1 MASPPPPLRPTPP
14 PPPPPP
20 PSLRPLKHL
29 PPTSE
34 LLPGSTSTTT
44 TSSSSSVSLSPS
56 LLIISAIIA
65 FVFVASASIHL
76 LLRFLSSRRRSSSVS
91 AAPPAPPLLQ
101 PRRPESS
108 FSSSSAAAATAAA
121 SNSGLSDKDKK
132 ALIDALP
139 LFSLA
144 SSLAAVP
151 KSSLDCAVCLYPFR
165 PHDELRLLPACRHAF
180 HSRCVDP
187 WLRSTPSCPLCRAS
201 IALRAAPLLPPPTAA
216 PPTVASHGNPSRSGS
231 FRVEIGSV
239 SRRSTPPEAEPVVND
254 PPHLRTY
261 SLGSSFEYVID
272 EEVEAVVA
280 RIRRTTDKEEKR
292 DAVAE
297 PAAVIVA
304 GPALSVADVAGGGG
318 RGWLREYVDRLAS
331 SASSSF
337 SSFRFSGRWSHDG
350 GGGAARY
357 SYDLEGSARREAEEG
372 GYYGFY
378 RWLIGA

>member
-14 PPPPPP
+14 PS

-29 PPTSE
+29 PPT
-34 LLPGSTSTTT
+34 LPRGSTTT
-44 TSSSSSVSLSPS
+44 TTSSSSSSSSSSVSLSPS

-101 PRRPESS
+101 LRRPDSS
-108 FSSSSAAAATAAA
+108 FSSSSAAATAAA
-121 SNSGLSDKDKK
+121 SNSGLSDQDKK

-180 HSRCVDP
+180 HARCVDP

-201 IALRAAPLLPPPTAA
+201 IALRAAPLPSPPTAA
-216 PPTVASHGNPSRSGS
+216 PPTVASHGDPSRPGS

-239 SRRSTPPEAEPVVND
+239 SRRSTPPEAEPVVNAL
-254 PPHLRTY
+254 PHLRTY

-280 RIRRTTDKEEKR
+280 RIRRTTEKEEKR

-304 GPALSVADVAGGGG
+304 GPAPSVAEVAGGGG

-350 GGGAARY
+350 GGGPARY
-357 SYDLEGSARREAEEG
+357 SYDLEGSARREAEDG